1 MEPCR
6 YHVFFCRQQK
16 PGGLVCCAERGAAA
30 SLAAFQKEI
39 QAQGLDDEVQVTTCD
54 SIGMCGRGPNLI
66 VYPEGVWYTGVTPE
80 AAVEIVR
87 EHLRDGRVVERLVE
101 RDMAKLEAEYL
112 THRRRTREVLA
123 ALQQQAQQQQSGAGA
138 PDPKR

>member
-6 YHVFFCRQQK
+6 FHVFFCRQQK
-16 PGGLVCCAERGAAA
+16 PGGLACCAQRGAAD
-30 SLAAFQKEI
+30 SLAAFQREI
-39 QAQGLDDEVQVTTCD
+39 QAQGLDDEVQLTPCD
-54 SIGMCGRGPNLI
+54 SIGLCGRGPNLI

-87 EHLRDGRVVERLVE
+87 EHLRDGRIVERLVE
-101 RDMAKLEAEYL
+101 RDMAKLKAEYL

-123 ALQQQAQQQQSGAGA
+123 QLQQQAQQQQA
-138 PDPKR
+138 K